1 VIGVAFQGCACRAA
15 FHAGVAAGLVENGV
29 DVRLSAGSSS
39 GSLCAVGL
47 AAGRATELPQI
58 WRSFGGRSVLSFRR
72 ARYNR
77 SPFDM
82 SHLVRHG
89 LLEHFGTFDLRAA
102 KVEALVVATRLRDLA
117 RVVFSSRTEADLLE
131 PMLAS
136 CFLPVLYGR
145 TVRVHGE
152 LMIDGGI
159 TDNLPI
165 EELARRGATD
175 VIAVVANAD
184 GHLLKSLRRRRWR
197 PELAE
202 GGARLHVITP
212 RAPLALRSWD
222 FDPDRIERA
231 IDEGYLAARA
241 FVTRGG

>member
-1 VIGVAFQGCACRAA
+1 MIGVAFQGCACRAA
-15 FHAGVAAGLVENGV
+15 FHAGVAAGLVERGL
-29 DVRLSAGSSS
+29 DVRLAAGSSS
-39 GSLCAVGL
+39 GSLCAVAL
-47 AAGRATELPQI
+47 AAGRGAELPDI
-58 WRSFGGRSVLSFRR
+58 WRTFGGRSVLSFRR

-89 LLEHFGTFDLRAA
+89 LVQHFGTFDLRAA
-102 KVEALVVATRLRDLA
+102 PIEALVVATRLRDLS

-136 CFLPVLYGR
+136 CYLPVLYGR
-145 TVRVHGE
+145 TVRVRGE
-152 LMIDGGI
+152 LMVDGGV

-165 EELARRGATD
+165 EELALRGATD

-197 PELAE
+197 PELQG
-202 GGARLHVITP
+202 GGARLHVLTP
-212 RAPLALRSWD
+212 RTPLELRSWD
-222 FDPDRIERA
+222 FDPSRIERA
-231 IDEGYLAARA
+231 IDEGYRAARA
-241 FVTRGG
+241 LVL